1 MELSYR
7 HRSKLLAIV
16 KQSRLDL
23 WEEINT
29 INAKFKEDDSSMIN
43 DKRAYW
49 LEQQSEAYD
58 RKMILDEII
67 YQINESL

>member
-1 MELSYR
+1 MELNYR
-7 HRSKLLAIV
+7 QRSMLLEIV
-16 KQSRLDL
+16 KKSRNHL
-23 WEEINT
+23 WEDINI
-29 INAKFKEDDSSMIN
+29 INAKFKDDSTMIN

>member
-1 MELSYR
+1 MELNYR
-7 HRSKLLAIV
+7 QRNKLLDIV
-16 KQSRLDL
+16 KQARLDL
-23 WEEINT
+23 WDEINT
-29 INAKFKEDDSSMIN
+29 INNKFKVEDSTMIN

-49 LEQQSEAYD
+49 LEQQSDAYD